1 MAEPYFQFKKF
12 RVYHHR
18 HAFKVGTD
26 GVLLGAWAEVNDG
39 EDVLDIGT
47 GSGLVALMVAQRA
60 KVKVD
65 AIDIN
70 EGAVALASQNFQW
83 SCFTD
88 LQAHSCGL
96 EHWKPEQSAMYDLI
110 TCNPPFFTHAQP
122 PKDSGLNFAKH
133 TVGLSPEV
141 LFREA
146 ARLLKPTGR
155 FAVIF
160 PVTEQQVFL
169 KNAEK
174 FGFFVTQ
181 QLNVAPLPNHE
192 VIRHLITFTFKPIGE
207 VKAENLVLEEKA
219 GQRGYTEEY
228 KRLTSD
234 YFLRF

>member
-1 MAEPYFQFKKF
+1 
-12 RVYHHR
+12 
-18 HAFKVGTD
+18 
-26 GVLLGAWAEVNDG
+26 
-39 EDVLDIGT
+39 
-47 GSGLVALMVAQRA
+47 
-60 KVKVD
+60 VD
-65 AIDIN
+65 TYSLSNITWYAIDIN
-70 EGAVALASQNFQW
+70 EGAVAIASQNFQW

-96 EHWKPEQSAMYDLI
+96 EHWKPEQNAVYDLI
-110 TCNPPFFTHAQP
+110 TCNPPFFTHDQP
-122 PKDSGLNFAKH
+122 PKDSVLNFAKH
-133 TVGLSPEV
+133 TVGLTPEV

-169 KNAEK
+169 KNAKK
-174 FGFFVTQ
+174 FGFFATQ
-181 QLNVAPLPNHE
+181 QLNVAPLLNHE
-192 VIRHLITFTFKPIGE
+192 VIRYLITFTFKPIGE

-219 GQRGYTEEY
+219 GQRGYTDEY